1 MNRERRQG
9 PSAATRWKTYGAT
22 TAAVTVA
29 AVLGATAVDT
39 GDGWY
44 RSLSKPPWQPPSWA
58 FGAVWTP
65 LYASIAWAA
74 GRVLLRA
81 RGAERRALAASVG
94 TNLALNAAWNH
105 LFFGLRSPKAGVAG
119 TVLLDVS
126 NAELLRRAARVDTA
140 AAIALVPYAAW
151 CGFATALNADI
162 AVRNRRSAAT
172 G

>member
-1 MNRERRQG
+1 M
-9 PSAATRWKTYGAT
+9 RWKTYGAT
-22 TAAVTVA
+22 TAAVTA
-29 AVLGATAVDT
+29 AAALGATAVDT

-140 AAIALVPYAAW
+140 AGIALAPYAAW